1 MYDFVADTWFVL
13 VIDGRFAIAI
23 DAVVDIY
30 PVKSAEV
37 FTTLADIPVGDE
49 VEVATKLLHF
59 TVYVRFVLTWSISG
73 QNSNLLNPWEVSTAA
88 QSWLNSVDPATLY

>member
-1 MYDFVADTWFVL
+1 ML

-73 QNSNLLNPWEVSTAA
+73 QNSNLLNP
-88 QSWLNSVDPATLY
+88 